1 VTSVNYTGLQ
11 NHPQRVLATRQMRA
25 GGGMLSFV
33 VRGGIPAVR
42 TVMDSFKLIIHAVTF
57 GTSRTV
63 VMHPRTITHEHMTQE
78 ERDRAGI
85 DDGLIRLSAGLEDV
99 DDLIADLDQALARI

>member
-1 VTSVNYTGLQ
+1 
-11 NHPQRVLATRQMRA
+11 
-25 GGGMLSFV
+25 
-33 VRGGIPAVR
+33 
-42 TVMDSFKLIIHAVTF
+42 
-57 GTSRTV
+57 
-63 VMHPRTITHEHMTQE
+63 MTQE